1 MVEFAPEISEHRNGR
16 VAVTTVTA
24 LVQRNHWWVVDI
36 PSGDATQVPLE
47 TVKTCP
53 MSLAPETVGFVVAT
67 GALVITAVEAVNW
80 VVGPIEFVATTRASM
95 YFPISEL
102 SVRLRVMAMEDA
114 IWLQLL
120 SSVLEAA
127 KTWLVQTNH

>member
-1 MVEFAPEISEHRNGR
+1 
-16 VAVTTVTA
+16 
-24 LVQRNHWWVVDI
+24 
-36 PSGDATQVPLE
+36 
-47 TVKTCP
+47 

>member
-1 MVEFAPEISEHRNGR
+1 
-16 VAVTTVTA
+16 
-24 LVQRNHWWVVDI
+24 
-36 PSGDATQVPLE
+36 
-47 TVKTCP
+47 
-53 MSLAPETVGFVVAT
+53 
-67 GALVITAVEAVNW
+67 
-80 VVGPIEFVATTRASM
+80 M

-127 KTWLVQTNH
+127 KTWLVQTNHW